1 MWIRHGCVGLVCT
14 AARQLDN
21 IDVLCYMLPKLE
33 MYIKQPII
41 QIREEVHNLIQ
52 CKCNFHVCEEFFVL
66 SYKLT
71 ALLECLHFGKF
82 GAIFTYKNHFIMKNY
97 DIIKIIALN

>member
-14 AARQLDN
+14 VARQLDN

-41 QIREEVHNLIQ
+41 QIREEVHTYI
-52 CKCNFHVCEEFFVL
+52 HT
-66 SYKLT
+66 YIRTRKLYGGLFWGIFEISKSE
-71 ALLECLHFGKF
+71 LLKIHFLNSLVILMWINKF
-82 GAIFTYKNHFIMKNY
+82 E
-97 DIIKIIALN
+97 